1 MNYDFTFVDVV
12 LYDGRIT
19 AKITSEILPRII
31 HLGRGIDA
39 QTWGQT
45 VFMDG
50 YCTSLKFPQEA
61 VNSTERQAQR
71 MNYEYCVQT
80 MAGLMKKYASEILN

>member
-1 MNYDFTFVDVV
+1 MIYNFQAKAVILCENIIVPE
-12 LYDGRIT
+12 IT
-19 AKITSEILPRII
+19 PKILSEII
-31 HLGRGIDA
+31 HLGKGVDTEICRRIA
-39 QTWGQT
+39 
-45 VFMDG
+45 FMDG
-50 YCTSLKFPQEA
+50 YYTSLKFPQEA

>member
-1 MNYDFTFVDVV
+1 MIYNFQEKAVI
-12 LYDGRIT
+12 LWKNIIAPEIT
-19 AKITSEILPRII
+19 PKILPEII
-31 HLGRGIDA
+31 HFGRGIDA
-39 QTWGQT
+39 KTCRQI
-45 VFMDG
+45 VLLNG
-50 YCTSLKFPQEA
+50 YYTSLIFPQEA

>member
-1 MNYDFTFVDVV
+1 MIYDCSLTNEM
-12 LYDGRIT
+12 LYKEIT
-19 AKITSEILPRII
+19 MPKISPKILPEII
-31 HLGRGIDA
+31 HFGRGIDA
-39 QTWGQT
+39 KTCRQI
-45 VFMDG
+45 VLLNG
-50 YCTSLKFPQEA
+50 YYTSLIFPQEA